1 MRRGL
6 DDTLISGAKT
16 DGMTGA
22 SSDQRPRD
30 CWQDHLGSWE
40 DQHIGRCYVWTI
52 QIGNLFAK
60 IRRTSIRRVLERVVV
75 VQINEV
81 NVPVVL
87 RKLQKF
93 RRRQRLCEGV
103 G

>member
-22 SSDQRPRD
+22 SSDQRPRN

-40 DQHIGRCYVWTI
+40 DQHVGRCYVWTI
-52 QIGNLFAK
+52 QMGNPFAE
-60 IRRTSIRRVLERVVV
+60 IQRTSIGCVLERMVVV
-75 VQINEV
+75 
-81 NVPVVL
+81 
-87 RKLQKF
+87 
-93 RRRQRLCEGV
+93 
-103 G
+103 